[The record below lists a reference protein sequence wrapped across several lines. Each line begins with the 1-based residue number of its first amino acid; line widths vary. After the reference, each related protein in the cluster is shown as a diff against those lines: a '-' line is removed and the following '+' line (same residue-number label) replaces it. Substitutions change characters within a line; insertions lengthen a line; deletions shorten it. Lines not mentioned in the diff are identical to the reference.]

1 MATIEQKKIQKN
13 APSDS
18 KFNTEVMIPIS
29 EIKDGV
35 IIMKDWGI
43 RSILKVEGL
52 NLDLKNFDE
61 IQVIFEQYKRFL
73 NSLNFPIQ
81 ILVRNT
87 YLDLTNYLNYIKEN
101 IEKININALKQQGEE
116 YYKFL
121 ERIDTNQ
128 GLIFV
133 KEFYIIVPFYSEG
146 KETEQINKSRM
157 EKFMN
162 FLESKDEI
170 EVIVDRYRKSY
181 FCIYLPLERNNDAEN
196 VYSLFKTD
204 IKNNIVTEGSMLSS
218 ILTDYI
224 DRELSEENF
233 PMEHLYSKGEDA
245 IQGVFNKLH
254 REGKY
259 SKYITK

>member
-170 EVIVDRYRKSY
+170 EVIVDRYRKFLKNQKELQTRVNVLKDGLAGIKIQSEALNTAEIVSLLFRMY
-181 FCIYLPLERNNDAEN
+181 NPLLD
-196 VYSLFKTD
+196 
-204 IKNNIVTEGSMLSS
+204 SS
-218 ILTDYI
+218 QSTFV
-224 DRELSEENF
+224 E
-233 PMEHLYSKGEDA
+233 A
-245 IQGVFNKLH
+245 
-254 REGKY
+254 
-259 SKYITK
+259 

>member
-1 MATIEQKKIQKN
+1 
-13 APSDS
+13 
-18 KFNTEVMIPIS
+18 
-29 EIKDGV
+29 
-35 IIMKDWGI
+35 
-43 RSILKVEGL
+43 
-52 NLDLKNFDE
+52 LKNFDE

-170 EVIVDRYRKSY
+170 EVIVDRYRKFLKNQKELQTRVNVLKDGLAGIKIQSEALNTAEIVSLLFRMY
-181 FCIYLPLERNNDAEN
+181 NPLLD
-196 VYSLFKTD
+196 
-204 IKNNIVTEGSMLSS
+204 SS
-218 ILTDYI
+218 QSTFV
-224 DRELSEENF
+224 E
-233 PMEHLYSKGEDA
+233 A
-245 IQGVFNKLH
+245 
-254 REGKY
+254 
-259 SKYITK
+259 